1 MAAPSDLTP
10 VEQAQMDLGI
20 TPVVSAVDVAVG
32 EVGAEIALG
41 AAKEALAAA
50 GVNAVEAGT
59 GSAAAAR
66 QRSRGRERRTR
77 TDSSLKKGRGG
88 SAAET
93 NNNKSIHKNT
103 SKSKQL
109 QRHNRESS
117 SSALPLAIISGIAAK
132 PTSDQQRQCMCAC
145 SNPLER
151 HCRWPFMATITMPL
165 RWPNQ
170 PLRLTIRMPNQGVA
184 KLTPVPPS

>member
-1 MAAPSDLTP
+1 MMAAPSDLTP
-10 VEQAQMDLGI
+10 DEQAQMDLGI
-20 TPVVSAVDVAVG
+20 TPVVSAVHVAVD

-66 QRSRGRERRTR
+66 RRNRGKERRTR
-77 TDSSLKKGRGG
+77 KDSVLKKGRGG

-93 NNNKSIHKNT
+93 NKNKSIHKST
-103 SKSKQL
+103 GKSKQL

-117 SSALPLAIISGIAAK
+117 SSAFPLAISVQTRSSGIVAG
-132 PTSDQQRQCMCAC
+132 
-145 SNPLER
+145 
-151 HCRWPFMATITMPL
+151 
-165 RWPNQ
+165 
-170 PLRLTIRMPNQGVA
+170 RL
-184 KLTPVPPS
+184 

>member
-10 VEQAQMDLGI
+10 DEQAQMDLGI
-20 TPVVSAVDVAVG
+20 TPVVSAVDVAVD

-77 TDSSLKKGRGG
+77 KDSVLKKRPWRSCCWNKQEQEHSQEHGQEQTA
-88 SAAET
+88 SA
-93 NNNKSIHKNT
+93 SQ
-103 SKSKQL
+103 S
-109 QRHNRESS
+109 
-117 SSALPLAIISGIAAK
+117 
-132 PTSDQQRQCMCAC
+132 
-145 SNPLER
+145 
-151 HCRWPFMATITMPL
+151 
-165 RWPNQ
+165 
-170 PLRLTIRMPNQGVA
+170 
-184 KLTPVPPS
+184 